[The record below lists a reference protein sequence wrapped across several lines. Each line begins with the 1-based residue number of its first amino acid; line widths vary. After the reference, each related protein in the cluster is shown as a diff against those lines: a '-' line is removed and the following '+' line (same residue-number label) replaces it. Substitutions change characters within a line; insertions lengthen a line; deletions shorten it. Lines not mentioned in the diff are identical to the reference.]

1 MIEILLKSKNKQM
14 NEQKQKDTKAG
25 QITQGLI
32 LLEISRQE
40 INEMS
45 QADTTPRTPTPPPSP
60 TPAQQQSQLY
70 S

>member
-14 NEQKQKDTKAG
+14 NKQKQKVTKAG
-25 QITQGLI
+25 QISQGLI

-45 QADTTPRTPTPPPSP
+45 QADNPLR
-60 TPAQQQSQLY
+60 PAAESAL
-70 S
+70 